1 MTRDSSRAPKSDDA
15 HDRKETPPKPA
26 SSSNDQAPKL
36 DDTHDVVIVPRRGG
50 VQRFPVDRQK
60 GVYSEPPQEFPRNQ
74 TGGRKARAVI
84 KPSKKFGPAFAIAPT
99 RPEPAAQNGTCV
111 LINQHNVRIRNP
123 WTTARLNNEPAAGK
137 VTEDPFDRPL
147 PNRDERDAFE
157 VLLAGP
163 EGKVYLVRKLDGAAP
178 TITELPN
185 MGLEG
190 EIWYQLRNGFIA
202 GSVHCFQEGRVIPM
216 VNVTSLE

>member
-1 MTRDSSRAPKSDDA
+1 MSSEGEAR
-15 HDRKETPPKPA
+15 
-26 SSSNDQAPKL
+26 KL

-50 VQRFPVDRQK
+50 VQRFRVDREK
-60 GVYSEPPQEFPRNQ
+60 GVYTEPPQEFARNE

-84 KPSKKFGPAFAIAPT
+84 KPSKEFGPAFAIAPT

-123 WTTARLNNEPAAGK
+123 WTTARLNNEPASSEAAAP
-137 VTEDPFDRPL
+137 DPFQQPL
-147 PNRDERDAFE
+147 PDRDRSDEFD

-163 EGKVYLVRKLDGAAP
+163 AGKVYLVRKLAGAAP

-185 MGLEG
+185 VGAEG
-190 EIWYQLRNGFIA
+190 EIWYQLRSGFIA
-202 GSVHCFQEGRVIPM
+202 GSVHCFQEDKVIPM
-216 VNVTSLE
+216 VNVTSLEPE